1 MEKKFN
7 LIYALLSLLVVV
19 VIAQSYMLY
28 GYTKKSNE
36 ATQQKQVQLNTL
48 PTHSL
53 RASNSDPFEQMRI
66 MQQQMQ
72 NSFGHINSLFADDP
86 FFKEAFMGVGI
97 SPLSDI
103 TEDKSTYRVAIDI
116 PGAKEQKIDIKTE
129 GNNLIVKAS
138 AEKKVDTNDTNYI
151 HMERYSQKFERNFS
165 LPNDAD
171 LNALTHKYENGV
183 LEITIPKKSS
193 L

>member
-1 MEKKFN
+1 MDKKFN
-7 LIYALLSLLVVV
+7 LIYALLSLLVLVV
-19 VIAQSYMLY
+19 LAQSYVLY
-28 GYTKKSNE
+28 GYTKKSDN
-36 ATQQKQVQLNTL
+36 QQERVETTAL
-48 PTHSL
+48 PAHSL
-53 RASNSDPFEQMRI
+53 RASSSDPFEQMRI

-72 NSFGHINSLFADDP
+72 KSFGHINSLFADDP
-86 FFKEAFMGVGI
+86 FFKKAFMGAGI

-103 TEDKSTYRVAIDI
+103 TEDKERYKVAINI
-116 PGAKEQKIDIKTE
+116 PGAKEQKIDIKTA
-129 GNNLIVKAS
+129 GNSLTVKAS

-151 HMERYSQKFERNFS
+151 HMERYSQRFERNFS
-165 LPNDAD
+165 LPEDAD